1 MESLTYSYSDGRIF
15 IHNNDDKTK
24 TKLQFLLLN
33 PSQNFQDIV
42 KLARSV
48 IVAGGTMKPSGE
60 FKNRLYI
67 NSGAPLERIV
77 EFSCDHIIPP
87 ENILPIIITEGP
99 NKEKLIF
106 NYEQRMTMVW
116 RVLYFII
123 PAIYCEVVGRQ
134 HKGDNTR
141 NL

>member
-1 MESLTYSYSDGRIF
+1 
-15 IHNNDDKTK
+15 
-24 TKLQFLLLN
+24 
-33 PSQNFQDIV
+33 
-42 KLARSV
+42 
-48 IVAGGTMKPSGE
+48 MKPSGE